1 MDLSIILAACLIS
14 LVGLPH
20 GALDPVIAHRYGLF
34 KNIAGAMSFFILY
47 LGIAFTIILF
57 WVLLP
62 ETALI
67 GFLIVSA
74 FHFGRDWRHKLRF
87 GGFGYG
93 AVVLGLPALLDPEAT
108 SLIFE
113 FLLFQDSA
121 KFSVTILQLL
131 GLTGV
136 ALVFY
141 DIRELSLLRILEV
154 CLLGLVAALLSP
166 LWYFVLYFCGFHSPR
181 HLANEFQQIA
191 KEKRLVAY
199 IVILLMTIITLVI
212 AAIFGAYFEKYYDNI
227 DVLIYQL
234 TFIGL
239 AGLTVPHICLLEWAA
254 RKEHASR
261 EA

>member
-1 MDLSIILAACLIS
+1 MDLSVILASCLIS

-34 KNIAGAMSFFILY
+34 KGVAGAMFFFIIY
-47 LGIAFTIILF
+47 LAIVFAIIIF

-67 GFLIVSA
+67 GFLIISA
-74 FHFGRDWRHKLRF
+74 LHFGRDWRHKMSF

-93 AVVLGLPALLDPEAT
+93 TVVLGLPALLDPDAV

-113 FLLFQDSA
+113 FLLFQDSPN
-121 KFSVTILQLL
+121 FSVSILQLL
-131 GLTGV
+131 GLTGI

-141 DIRELSLLRILEV
+141 DINELSVLRILEV
-154 CLLGLVAALLSP
+154 CLLGLIAALLSP

-181 HLANEFQQIA
+181 HLASEFQQIA
-191 KEKRLVAY
+191 REKRFVAY

-212 AAIFGAYFEKYYDNI
+212 AAISGAYFEKYYDNI

-239 AGLTVPHICLLEWAA
+239 AGLTVPHICLLEWAE
-254 RKEHASR
+254 RREHASR
-261 EA
+261 